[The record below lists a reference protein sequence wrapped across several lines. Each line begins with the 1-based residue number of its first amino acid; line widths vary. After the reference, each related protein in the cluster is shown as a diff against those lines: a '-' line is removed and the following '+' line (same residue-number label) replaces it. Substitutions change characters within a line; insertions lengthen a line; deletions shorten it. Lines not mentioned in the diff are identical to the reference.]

1 MYDERELKS
10 WSNYIHIPSS
20 YFNQYPVYT
29 EKSKNV
35 GAQINWRSRNI
46 PERKLKYEYLLVTY
60 PLDSNIL
67 MI

>member
-10 WSNYIHIPSS
+10 SSNYIHIPSS
-20 YFNQYPVYT
+20 HCGFNQYPVYT

-35 GAQINWRSRNI
+35 GAQINWRS